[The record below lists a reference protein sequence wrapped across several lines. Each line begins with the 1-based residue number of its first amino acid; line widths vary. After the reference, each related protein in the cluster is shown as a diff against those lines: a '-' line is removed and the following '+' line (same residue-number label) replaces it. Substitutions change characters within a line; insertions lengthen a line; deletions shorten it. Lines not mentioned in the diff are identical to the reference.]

1 MCAIPHN
8 EILPVLRRM
17 VKTKSRRF
25 DLFTAHIGN
34 MKIAPRRSNGFTRQ
48 KAVGGRFRLLL
59 FKLPVLVGISLR
71 RDCFKGLARN
81 VAINLLFCV
90 NQYLQSVLYV
100 VGLGLLLFVRQL
112 VNYGGLMILQK
123 LRHLLKNNTVNI
135 MSGVLVVLMKHNKVR
150 NGKA

>member
-1 MCAIPHN
+1 
-8 EILPVLRRM
+8 M

-81 VAINLLFCV
+81 VAINPLVCV
-90 NQYLQSVLYV
+90 NQHLQSVLYG
-100 VGLGLLLFVRQL
+100 VGQGLLLFGRQDRKSTRL
-112 VNYGGLMILQK
+112 NSSHVSISYAVFC
-123 LRHLLKNNTVNI
+123 LK
-135 MSGVLVVLMKHNKVR
+135 
-150 NGKA
+150 